1 MFFAHKSIANHKI
14 SHTDLLDDFYKNP
27 LQYILLFPT
36 NRKVRDFTLQVL
48 TKSSHKAIS
57 LSNLHTIYTLAQ
69 TLFTEGN
76 PKYKLIS
83 DPEAGLLLNKIIEK
97 NKAKLKHLNFKNYI
111 PQGSVEKLRMLIRE
125 YKRNGVDAE
134 MISKLVPQLTNGREH
149 NKAHDI
155 ALIYKE
161 YAEELAKLERFEIGD
176 VYRVIKAKDDAEFK
190 SRLDE
195 QFPGLTT
202 IVVYG
207 YASFSDPEIKL
218 LKRLS
223 LIEGIKLY
231 IEVDYAENNNAL
243 FASAKDTIEMLEKN
257 EFTEIQALNIAEAN
271 PLHDSLRRELFNVH
285 KLITSVQNKKWALAN
300 STNGEK
306 QNKLILKNLKEYATT
321 EYELRGITVQIKQ
334 LLKENAKLNPSDFAV
349 VARDLTPYAKIA
361 PRAFSQAGIPLNST
375 ARMQLSEMFS
385 VSALLTLLDVV
396 ATAFHGKSI
405 ERCYLTFLG
414 DDKNLLPE
422 LQAVLKYS
430 KKMRGLSSIL
440 QSIEDLKPR
449 AKTELYKYGLT
460 PESIEHAELLMQWL
474 IKKVRPFI
482 NKEGKDVIT
491 NCTPEFFKEN
501 YKKLI
506 VDSGIIDQLLQMDEQ
521 YRELNI
527 KALDRT
533 IPIVDAVCD
542 MIGYELRE
550 KGQER
555 EQFKLFKDAIVVAFK
570 NAKINAQEI
579 MNQGVLMTNFDE
591 IRGLKARYLFIAGL
605 NEGIAPAM
613 FTEDSLYVDPASP
626 GDESEMKDRKKRALK
641 DNLNAEKYLFYETLL
656 VCSEP
661 GNVYF
666 SRYKQ
671 EKDQPFSK
679 SMFLDYLIP
688 FYPVIQHQE
697 TNVETLVSVEEAET
711 VAMELYLQDTLNENA
726 EFSALLG
733 SELLE
738 KLKHTQQF
746 ESFEE
751 QVESEEARTQ
761 LTYYSENKKFSATHF
776 ETYVR
781 CGYKYLARFILNL
794 KGELDIE
801 DHEEHLLIG
810 EVFHSIVEKYLRE
823 IIENFSPSNGEE
835 YKSKLEASKQ
845 RLKEIAFDE
854 LIKNFLLFKD
864 AEGSDSTY
872 TIAAGWFFEVIR
884 LVGNPNDANAFDY
897 SLVGRFYKGEL
908 DALESTNNKKF
919 IPWKFELEIDSNSTS
934 VLGRS
939 ISGRIDRIDKN
950 DEGNARVVDYKTGK
964 GEFDPK
970 LKKHFAYI
978 QLPLY
983 AEYVK
988 QELLQ
993 SEEGEVDAV
1002 HITPKGKKYVN
1013 TIVTKKENLQA
1024 YLAGA
1029 IDRAREVPSEISG
1042 GKFHHSILDEKGK
1055 QLAGCDYCEY
1065 SGFCRMEDYFNSQ
1078 SAEIGESENFENSSE
1093 S

>member
-1 MFFAHKSIANHKI
+1 MFFAHKSIANNTI

-83 DPEAGLLLNKIIEK
+83 DPEAGLLLSKVIEK

-125 YKRNGVDAE
+125 YKRNGVEAE
-134 MISKLVPQLTNGREH
+134 MISQLVPQLTNSRER

-155 ALIYKE
+155 ALIYKH
-161 YAEELAKLERFEIGD
+161 YAEELAKFERFEIGD
-176 VYRVIKAKDDAEFK
+176 VYRVIKTKEDAEFK

-195 QFPGLTT
+195 QFPGLKT

-223 LIEGIKLY
+223 MIEGIKLY

-243 FASAKDTIEMLEKN
+243 FASAKDTIKMLEKN
-257 EFTEIQALNIAEAN
+257 EFTEISALNIADAN
-271 PLHDSLRRELFNVH
+271 PLHNSLRRELFSVH
-285 KLITSVQNKKWALAN
+285 KLITSVQNKKLALAN
-300 STNGEK
+300 STGSEK
-306 QNKLILKNLKEYATT
+306 QSKLILKNLKEYATT
-321 EYELRGITVQIKQ
+321 EEELRGITVQIKH
-334 LLKENAKLNPSDFAV
+334 LLKENAKLSPSDFAIV
-349 VARDLTPYAKIA
+349 VRDLTPYAKIA
-361 PRAFSQAGIPLNST
+361 PRAFSTAGIPLNST
-375 ARMQLSEMFS
+375 ARLQLSEMFS

-405 ERCYLTFLG
+405 ERAYLTFLG

-422 LQAVLKYS
+422 LQAVLKYG

-440 QSIEDLKPR
+440 QSIEDLKPKT
-449 AKTELYKYGLT
+449 KTELYEYGLT
-460 PESIEHAELLMQWL
+460 PESIAHAELLMQSL
-474 IKKVRPFI
+474 VKKVRAFI
-482 NKEGKDVIT
+482 NKEGKEVHSS
-491 NCTPEFFKEN
+491 CTPEFFKES

-521 YRELNI
+521 YKELNI
-527 KALDRT
+527 KSLDRT

-550 KGQER
+550 KGHER
-555 EQFKLFKDAIVVAFK
+555 EQFKLFKDAIVVALK

-579 MNQGVLMTNFDE
+579 MNQGVLMTTFDE

-613 FTEDSLYVDPASP
+613 FTEDSLYVDPASA
-626 GDESEMKDRKKRALK
+626 GDETEMRDRKKQSLK
-641 DNLNAEKYLFYETLL
+641 DNLNTEKYLFYETLL
-656 VCSEP
+656 VCNEP
-661 GNVYF
+661 ENVYF

-688 FYPVIQHQE
+688 FYPAIQQE
-697 TNVETLVSVEEAET
+697 ETTIETLVSVEEAEK
-711 VAMELYLQDTLNENA
+711 VATKLYLQNALNGNID
-726 EFSALLG
+726 FNALLG
-733 SELLE
+733 TELLD
-738 KLKHTQQF
+738 KLQDTQQF
-746 ESFEE
+746 KSYEE
-751 QVESEEARTQ
+751 QVDADEARTQ
-761 LTYYSENKKFSATHF
+761 LTHYSENKKFSATHF

-781 CGYKYLARFILNL
+781 CGYKYLARYILNL

-801 DHEEHLLIG
+801 DHEENLLIG
-810 EVFHSIVEKYLRE
+810 NIFHSIVEKYLNQ
-823 IIENFSPSNGEE
+823 IIENFNPSTWQE
-835 YKSKLEASKQ
+835 YKTALEQSKP

-854 LIKNFLLFKD
+854 IIKNFLLLKD
-864 AEGSDSTY
+864 TGDSESTY

-884 LVGNPNDANAFDY
+884 LFGNPNDTEAFEY
-897 SLVGRFYKGEL
+897 SLLGRFYKGEL
-908 DALESTNNKKF
+908 DVLDSTDGENF
-919 IPWKFELEIDSNSTS
+919 IPWKFELAIDSNSTS

-939 ISGRIDRIDKN
+939 ISGRIDRIDKSE
-950 DEGNARVVDYKTGK
+950 EGNARVVDYKTGK
-964 GEFDPK
+964 GEFDSG

-988 QELLQ
+988 QELLGG
-993 SEEGEVDAV
+993 EDGEVDAV

-1013 TIVTKKENLQA
+1013 TIVKKAEDLQP
-1024 YLAGA
+1024 YFDGA
-1029 IDRAREVPSEISG
+1029 INRAKEVPSEISG
-1042 GKFHHSILDEKGK
+1042 GKFHHSILSDAGK
-1055 QLAGCDYCEY
+1055 QLAGCEYCEY
-1065 SGFCRMEDYFNSQ
+1065 SGFCRMEEYFNAQ
-1078 SAEIGESENFENSSE
+1078 TDEKGEGENFDSSTE